1 MPWLLSLLTPM
12 LLHMFMQQLSLI
24 LSGGRLDATACT
36 AVAAVLTI
44 IPAALMYRRDRLSG
58 FAAGTEAKPKTAA
71 RPDGGYSWKKCN
83 DQKER
88 ERRTGRNRQEA
99 LTMHSIRFAVLCF
112 VAGGILNLAWSG
124 ILNMLHI
131 NEVFS
136 NEVQEQLLAGQIA
149 VQLVG
154 LGLLVPVAEELI
166 FRALI
171 YNRMKRVLT
180 VRQAIF
186 FSALLFAVY
195 HGNPV
200 QMIFAFPMA
209 LALAWVYEHGKLFL
223 FPVLFHTGANLTA
236 VLMNFF

>member
-1 MPWLLSLLTPM
+1 M
-12 LLHMFMQQLSLI
+12 LLHIFMQQLALI
-24 LSGGRLDATACT
+24 LSQGRLDATACT

-58 FAAGTEAKPKTAA
+58 FAAETQAKPH
-71 RPDGGYSWKKCN
+71 PV
-83 DQKER
+83 
-88 ERRTGRNRQEA
+88 
-99 LTMHSIRFAVLCF
+99 RFAAFCF
-112 VAGGILNLAWSG
+112 VSGGVLNLAWSG

-180 VRQAIF
+180 ARQAIF

-223 FPVLFHTGANLTA
+223 FPVLFHTGANLRQ
-236 VLMNFF
+236 F

>member
-1 MPWLLSLLTPM
+1 MPWILSLLTPM
-12 LLHMFMQQLSLI
+12 LLHMFMQQLALI
-24 LSGGRLDATACT
+24 LSQGRLDATACT

-58 FAAGTEAKPKTAA
+58 FAAETQAKPHPAHFAA
-71 RPDGGYSWKKCN
+71 
-83 DQKER
+83 
-88 ERRTGRNRQEA
+88 
-99 LTMHSIRFAVLCF
+99 FCF
-112 VAGGILNLAWSG
+112 VSGGVLNLAWSG
-124 ILNMLHI
+124 ILNMLYI

-236 VLMNFF
+236 VLLNFF